1 MPEKLKSIF
10 EDRMKIYNNVIYS
23 ELIELVNNIQKL
35 QDIDLKVTFEGIK
48 VRFNTIISIN
58 NKRVS
63 KSALNRKDMKEKT
76 NSNSIKN
83 RLEFN
88 RPNLWY
94 WNSGN
99 NLNYFIP
106 DIDKCIIKFEQ
117 AHLSKVEE
125 IVYLDELVPQNYSKI
140 EKWWISPD
148 SNTFASSFISVHE
161 RMKKMNSN
169 DGSTLN
175 RVNSVIKENRMSLT
189 EAHAFTIESQYKKEW
204 RKSQTEIQSQDQ
216 SINQRKSIEGFE
228 WKKVED
234 IIECISQH
242 FSKEKLF
249 SVAKNKA
256 FVYWEKASLE
266 DKINWLAERLYGS
279 WCPLLDEI
287 PKNEKE
293 RDWISNQI
301 KSRIVTIL
309 YLTKKPIIS
318 TSKCSEFW
326 NKLLEFI
333 VNEMDKPS
341 VNPYGQHLLVGNQER
356 NIPKR

>member
-216 SINQRKSIEGFE
+216 FINQRKSIEGFE

-301 KSRIVTIL
+301 KSRIETIL

-341 VNPYGQHLLVGNQER
+341 INPYGQHVIGW
-356 NIPKR
+356 